1 ATDKPYYAISPIQ
14 QHIYILNEIAGK
26 QTTAYNMPGIFNIT
40 GNVDIERVQYA
51 FQSLIHRHEALRT
64 RFETID
70 GSLVQVIEAD
80 TQIKIDYEEEPN
92 ADIDELLEDFV
103 KPFNLQIAP
112 LFRVKIVKRD
122 DQRYI
127 LLFDIH
133 HIISDGASIYNV
145 IREFSQLYQGHKLE
159 EVKLQYKNY
168 SEWINNTDFS
178 KQRTFWLSQFED
190 TLPILDLLLD

>member
-1 ATDKPYYAISPIQ
+1 
-14 QHIYILNEIAGK
+14 
-26 QTTAYNMPGIFNIT
+26 FNIT

-70 GSLVQVIEAD
+70 GSLVQVIEPH

-145 IREFSQLYQGHKLE
+145 
-159 EVKLQYKNY
+159 
-168 SEWINNTDFS
+168 
-178 KQRTFWLSQFED
+178 
-190 TLPILDLLLD
+190 